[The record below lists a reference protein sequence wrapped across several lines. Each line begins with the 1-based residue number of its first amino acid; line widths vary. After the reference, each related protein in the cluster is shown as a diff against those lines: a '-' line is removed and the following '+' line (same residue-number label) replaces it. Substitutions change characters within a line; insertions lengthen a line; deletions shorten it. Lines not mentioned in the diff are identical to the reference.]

1 MSEERRGVLFGAAAY
16 LLWGLFPLYW
26 PLLEPA
32 GAAEILAHRFVWSFV
47 FVLVLVAIQRQL
59 GRLWAVVRDRRCLA
73 PLALAAVFISVNW
86 YVYIYGVNSGRI
98 VETSLGYFINPLVT
112 VLLGVLVLHERL
124 RRMQWVAVAVAA
136 IAVVVLAVNY
146 GRPPWI
152 ALALAGSFGTYGLIK
167 KQVAVGATEGLVVES
182 GVLLLPAVAFL
193 ATLEVN
199 GDAAFGHAGPG
210 AALLL
215 GGAGIVTAVP
225 LILFAASARRVPLV
239 TLGLLQYLAPVL
251 QFLLGVLLFDEA
263 MPTVRWIGFALVW
276 LALVLFTVDQ
286 VGHARRRQLELQTAA
301 IV

>member
-59 GRLWAVVRDRRCLA
+59 GRLWAVVRDRRRLA

-86 YVYIYGVNSGRI
+86 YVYIYGVNSGRV

-124 RRMQWVAVAVAA
+124 RRIQWVAVAVAA
-136 IAVVVLAVNY
+136 IAVVVLALNY

-215 GGAGIVTAVP
+215 AGAGIVTAVP

>member
-32 GAAEILAHRFVWSFV
+32 GPAEILAHRFVWSFV
-47 FVLVLVAIQRQL
+47 FVLALVAMQRQL
-59 GRLWAVVRDRRCLA
+59 ARLWAVVRDRRRLA
-73 PLALAAVFISVNW
+73 PLALAAVIISVNW
-86 YVYIYGVNSGRI
+86 YVYIYGVNSGRV

-112 VLLGVLVLHERL
+112 VLLGVVVLHERL
-124 RRMQWVAVAVAA
+124 RRIQWVAVAVAA
-136 IAVVVLAVNY
+136 IAVVVLAVDY

-152 ALALAGSFGTYGLIK
+152 ALALAGSFGAYGLIK

-182 GVLLLPAVAFL
+182 GVLLLPAIAFL
-193 ATLEVN
+193 AALEVR

-215 GGAGIVTAVP
+215 VGAGLVTAVP
-225 LILFAASARRVPLV
+225 LILFAASARRAPLV

-276 LALVLFTVDQ
+276 LALVLFTIDQ
-286 VGHARRRQLELQTAA
+286 VRHTRRRQLELQTAA
-301 IV
+301 VC